1 MYSFL
6 LNFQSN
12 KCYML
17 NSFMLH
23 SFFSFFFCVLT
34 YFYFGISATDVDS
47 ENMESIVAKNS
58 ILMMKFIVGKDLLR
72 C

>member
-6 LNFQSN
+6 LNVQSN

-23 SFFSFFFCVLT
+23 SFFLFVLT